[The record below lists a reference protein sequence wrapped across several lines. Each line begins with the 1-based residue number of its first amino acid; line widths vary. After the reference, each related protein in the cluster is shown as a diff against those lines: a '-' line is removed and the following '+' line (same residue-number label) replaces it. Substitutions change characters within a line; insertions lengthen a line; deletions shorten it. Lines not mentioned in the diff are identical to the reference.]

1 MYTLLLVDDEEE
13 VTQIIAKKVKW
24 NELGFSV
31 VGHAN
36 NGLKALEMLEEIQPD
51 VVMTDIRMPYMAGIM
66 WSDKRKISCNEVSFI
81 YWLR

>member
-36 NGLKALEMLEEIQPD
+36 NGLKSL
-51 VVMTDIRMPYMAGIM
+51 
-66 WSDKRKISCNEVSFI
+66 
-81 YWLR
+81 